1 MPWKASSVMEERLRF
16 VPRLLDGEARHARW
30 TGKYPWRPGR
40 MARRRTCNLQHSMF
54 GRQVRSTDGRCPI
67 GYPAP
72 GPGRWVGRR
81 LICKECGTAGSVII
95 VPNWHDRAG
104 HAVPFT
110 KHWKT
115 WDSAFETDRR
125 PTLRRPWQG
134 RPAPPRTRTRFRTRS
149 GRSDHIEKINGPLL
163 FGDKGAPGEYQ
174 RRPGARRHTGLV
186 GIARIRNLRKVH
198 NDWRR
203 SVRL

>member
-1 MPWKASSVMEERLRF
+1 
-16 VPRLLDGEARHARW
+16 
-30 TGKYPWRPGR
+30 
-40 MARRRTCNLQHSMF
+40 
-54 GRQVRSTDGRCPI
+54 
-67 GYPAP
+67 
-72 GPGRWVGRR
+72 
-81 LICKECGTAGSVII
+81 
-95 VPNWHDRAG
+95 
-104 HAVPFT
+104 
-110 KHWKT
+110 
-115 WDSAFETDRR
+115 
-125 PTLRRPWQG
+125 QG

-203 SVRL
+203 SVRLMAWKYADSSSATGLDPSPEEPSDFRWSDPAR

>member
-1 MPWKASSVMEERLRF
+1 MTKRTGHMGAFVLREEWMPWKASSVMEERLRF

-81 LICKECGTAGSVII
+81 LICKECGTAGSVNI
-95 VPNWHDRAG
+95 VPKWHDRAG
-104 HAVPFT
+104 HSVPFT
-110 KHWKT
+110 NIGKRETQLLKLTADRPFADPDKAARRLLEHAR
-115 WDSAFETDRR
+115 AFEPIQD
-125 PTLRRPWQG
+125 G
-134 RPAPPRTRTRFRTRS
+134 R
-149 GRSDHIEKINGPLL
+149 I
-163 FGDKGAPGEYQ
+163 
-174 RRPGARRHTGLV
+174 
-186 GIARIRNLRKVH
+186 
-198 NDWRR
+198 
-203 SVRL
+203 